1 MTINKLK
8 QDGGF
13 TIVELLI
20 TLLVGAVMVTGL
32 NAIVVSQ
39 SFLGE
44 RSRDLVLANSFV
56 EGKFESLRS
65 LGFLGLNDGT
75 TDITSELPTE
85 LNNPRSGSIVVTPHS
100 SGTKKIAI
108 TITYNEQ
115 GRPRTYSYSTLIG
128 ELGVGQY

>member
-1 MTINKLK
+1 MTLSTLK
-8 QDGGF
+8 QDSGF
-13 TIVELLI
+13 TLVELLI

-85 LNNPRSGSIVVTPHS
+85 LNNPRSGNMAITPLS
-100 SGTKKIAI
+100 SGTKKITI
-108 TITYNEQ
+108 TVTYNEQ
-115 GRPRTYSYSTLIG
+115 GQPRTYSYSTLIG